1 MNKNN
6 TPVSLY
12 QGVSHASEK
21 PIVTLLLE
29 TSSTKEL
36 RICLAKGVLMVDHK
50 SPFPIVIHIQEG
62 SINLNIAGVMHTM
75 TKGDLIGIEG
85 AIIHNLKATKN
96 SIIRLSIHKKDHME
110 RVQNVL
116 NTN

>member
-1 MNKNN
+1 
-6 TPVSLY
+6 
-12 QGVSHASEK
+12 
-21 PIVTLLLE
+21 
-29 TSSTKEL
+29 
-36 RICLAKGVLMVDHK
+36 
-50 SPFPIVIHIQEG
+50 
-62 SINLNIAGVMHTM
+62 MHTM

-85 AIIHNLKATKN
+85 AIIHNLKATEN